1 MKLPTLPRL
10 SSSYIC
16 NNCLLRTLPV
26 SKSTTTTTTRRLYSS
41 SSNPPPPPP
50 AGYAPLPSRR
60 LISLTGP
67 DSTHYLQGV
76 ITANLSSPSNPRT
89 SGFYAAFLNAQGR
102 LLNDVFIYPYTD
114 PGKEAGK
121 GEGWLIE
128 VDAKE
133 VTVLAKH
140 IKRYKLRAKF
150 EVRVL
155 EVGERGVWSAWSA
168 WTEGGEGWT
177 AHTLGGGS
185 GVAGEKGNDN
195 ELDGGSGSGS
205 EGTIS
210 CLDTRA
216 PGMGRRLLLPGDQKP
231 DVDADETTEDVY
243 RVRRYLKGVAEG
255 QDELVREQALPQESN
270 VDFMGGIDYKKGCYV
285 GQELTI
291 RTHHRGVVRKRILPV
306 MLYGMEDE
314 VPSALE
320 YDAGSELGAEGIP
333 RETGIGRFEKR
344 GRSAGKFLTGVGN
357 VGLGL
362 CRLETMTDVL
372 VQGEAGGYKEG
383 DEFKV
388 EWEGSDGQGK
398 ALKIKAFVPSW
409 HLKQ

>member
-1 MKLPTLPRL
+1 MKPPIRLPRIP
-10 SSSYIC
+10 SQSPYIC
-16 NNCLLRTLPV
+16 NNCLSRTLP
-26 SKSTTTTTTRRLYSS
+26 TARLATQRFSS
-41 SSNPPPPPP
+41 SSSSSPSSNPPSLPPS
-50 AGYAPLPSRR
+50 AYAYLSSRR

-76 ITANLSSPSNPRT
+76 ITANLSPSPPRT
-89 SGFYAAFLNAQGR
+89 SGGFYAAFLNAQGR
-102 LLNDVFIYPYTD
+102 LLNDVFIYPYTE

-133 VTVLAKH
+133 VAVLAKH
-140 IKRYKLRAKF
+140 IRRYKLRAKF

-155 EVGERGVWSAWSA
+155 DVGERGVWKSAAS
-168 WTEGGEGWT
+168 
-177 AHTLGGGS
+177 
-185 GVAGEKGNDN
+185 
-195 ELDGGSGSGS
+195 SGSGGGK
-205 EGTIS
+205 EGAIS
-210 CLDTRA
+210 CPDKRA
-216 PGMGRRLLLPGDQKP
+216 PGMGRRLLLPGDSKP
-231 DVDADETTEDVY
+231 EVDVQETTEDVY

-306 MLYGMEDE
+306 MLYGMEE
-314 VPSALE
+314 SEPTALE
-320 YDAGSELGAEGIP
+320 YDAGKVLGVEGIP

-344 GRSAGKFLTGVGN
+344 GRSAGKFLAGAGN

-362 CRLETMTDVL
+362 CRLETMTDVQ

-388 EWEGSDGQGK
+388 EWEGEGGEEKS
-398 ALKIKAFVPSW
+398 LKVKAFVPSW